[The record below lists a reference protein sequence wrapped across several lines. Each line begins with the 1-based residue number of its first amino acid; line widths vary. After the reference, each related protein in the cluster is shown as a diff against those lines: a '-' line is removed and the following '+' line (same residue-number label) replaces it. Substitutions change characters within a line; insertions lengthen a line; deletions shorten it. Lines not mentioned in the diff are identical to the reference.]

1 MTQPTTERDRT
12 KERVAKLLNLTLD
25 KGASEN
31 EAIMAAEKAAEL
43 MAFYDIEA
51 SELSVRSARA
61 IKQTVSAR
69 KYGKTIIAAPVAHH
83 VAQLCDCMYW
93 GSTEE
98 TGKHYTFLGL
108 PADAEIAAY
117 LRGLGLLGKRRIVL
131 DLGCGIGRLE
141 LALAG
146 ELRRVIGID
155 VSSVMVAAARRRCAH
170 LPNVEIR
177 HCAGTD
183 LPELARGSIDC
194 VTAVD
199 SFPYLVQAHPSLPER
214 IARQAHRLLGPA
226 RDLLILN
233 YSYRRGETRDL
244 ADVLRLADA
253 IGYAVLRTGE
263 RPLRLWDG
271 RVFHL
276 RKHG

>member
-1 MTQPTTERDRT
+1 MTQPTTERDRI

-69 KYGKTIIAAPVAHH
+69 KYGKMIIAAPVAHH

-98 TGKHYTFLGL
+98 TGKRYTFFGL

-117 LRGLGLLGKRRIVL
+117 LF
-131 DLGCGIGRLE
+131 DLISNGIATEVGIYKASSDYLTATGTHGRTL
-141 LALAG
+141 
-146 ELRRVIGID
+146 
-155 VSSVMVAAARRRCAH
+155 VSSFIAGMEDRICARLDALREQKHSAIQEATGRSLVVIKAAQIEEDFKATGIRLVSSGIRRSTSGSGYANGQVAGDMLPLSHGVGARRS
-170 LPNVEIR
+170 
-177 HCAGTD
+177 AGM
-183 LPELARGSIDC
+183 LS
-194 VTAVD
+194 
-199 SFPYLVQAHPSLPER
+199 
-214 IARQAHRLLGPA
+214 
-226 RDLLILN
+226 
-233 YSYRRGETRDL
+233 
-244 ADVLRLADA
+244 
-253 IGYAVLRTGE
+253 
-263 RPLRLWDG
+263 
-271 RVFHL
+271 
-276 RKHG
+276 